1 MQQPTKRLQGFTIIE
16 VLVAL
21 ALLAIVITAVV
32 LPLTGFF
39 GITRRSSQQVSATN
53 LAQQAIE
60 QIRGEWLN
68 QAKYDQSCL
77 TIALPSSVPTVTLQD
92 EDAQGTAQGGTG
104 TLTVSATCGNGTVPS
119 GPPLRRVTIVTTVSG
134 KASNSSTLV
143 VEVARP

>member
-92 EDAQGTAQGGTG
+92 EDAQGTAQG
-104 TLTVSATCGNGTVPS
+104 
-119 GPPLRRVTIVTTVSG
+119 
-134 KASNSSTLV
+134 
-143 VEVARP
+143 E